1 MDKFVIKKRRHEV
14 SGEGEERDES
24 GFVRE
29 KDLAIPT
36 TSKSTSK
43 IGKKNHSYLINH
55 LSFGFFWCGDEVTP
69 MPLCVICGDK
79 LANEAMIPS
88 KSKRHLTPKHN
99 HLANKPRSYFEGLLS
114 EQKQQSAMLSKKVKV
129 ADKAQE
135 ASYLVAEL
143 VVKSMKP
150 HTIAETLIL
159 PACSAIV
166 KTMFGSEAEKEVR
179 KIPVSDS
186 TISRRI
192 HDMSSDIEE
201 TVCTSVKES
210 EMFALQVDEST
221 DIGGMAQLLVF
232 IRYLHDVKIV
242 NQFFCCKE
250 LKETTTDNDIF
261 STLSEYL
268 KSVGLTWQS
277 CVGIYTDGAPA
288 MIGSIKGFVSLVKRE
303 NSSVI
308 TTHYFLHREALVAKT
323 ISNDLKSVLE
333 KVVKMVNSI
342 KSRPLKSR
350 LFTKLCE
357 ELEAKHLNLLLHTEA
372 RWLSRGK
379 ILSRVCELKEEM
391 LTFFTLEQ
399 QEEFCDLLADDTW
412 CAKLSYLADIFQ
424 LLNKLTLIEE
434 EQLVELRHDRDLK
447 LLHMQLPLDEFWV
460 QIKTKYPHVAKKAL
474 VMLIQFS
481 TSYQSFYEIFIED
494 FEAFLESKEAEVAD
508 IELPAEA

>member
-1 MDKFVIKKRRHEV
+1 
-14 SGEGEERDES
+14 
-24 GFVRE
+24 
-29 KDLAIPT
+29 
-36 TSKSTSK
+36 
-43 IGKKNHSYLINH
+43 
-55 LSFGFFWCGDEVTP
+55 

-79 LANEAMIPS
+79 LANEAMVHS
-88 KSKRHLTPKHN
+88 KLTLKHN

-135 ASYLVAEL
+135 ASYLVVEL

-159 PACSAIV
+159 PAISAIV
-166 KTMFGSEAEKEVR
+166 KTMFESEAEKEVR
-179 KIPVSDS
+179 KIPISES

-192 HDMSSDIEE
+192 HDMSADIEE

-232 IRYLHDVKIV
+232 VRYIHDVKIV

-250 LKETTTDNDIF
+250 LKETTTGNDIF

-277 CVGIYTDGAPA
+277 CVGICTDSAPA
-288 MIGSIKGFVSLVKRE
+288 MIGSIKGFVSLVNRE

-308 TTHYFLHREALVAKT
+308 TTHCFPHREVLVAKT

-333 KVVKMVNSI
+333 KVVKRVNFI
-342 KSRPLKSR
+342 KSQPLKSH

-357 ELEAKHLNLLLHTEA
+357 ELEAKHLNLLLCTEA
-372 RWLSRGK
+372 QWLSRGK
-379 ILSRVCELKEEM
+379 VLSRVCELKEEI
-391 LTFFTLEQ
+391 LTIFTLEQ
-399 QEEFCDLLADDTW
+399 QEVFSDLRADDTW
-412 CAKLSYLADIFQ
+412 CAKLSYLADIFELSNKVNASMLGKSEKVLSSTDKIKELKEKLQ
-424 LLNKLTLIEE
+424 LWGGKVKEGNLDMFSHVAVAANSGEIIPIISEHLAVLENQLQHYFPGICTENYNWIRNPFVASISTQSQLTLMEE

-447 LLHMQLPLDEFWV
+447 LLHKQLPLDKFWV

-481 TSYQSFYEIFIED
+481 TSYQ
-494 FEAFLESKEAEVAD
+494 
-508 IELPAEA
+508 